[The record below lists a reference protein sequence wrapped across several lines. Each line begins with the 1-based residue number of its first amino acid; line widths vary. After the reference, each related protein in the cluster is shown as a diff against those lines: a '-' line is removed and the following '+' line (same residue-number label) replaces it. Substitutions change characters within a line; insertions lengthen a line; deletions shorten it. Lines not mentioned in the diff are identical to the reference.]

1 MGLINRKRV
10 KAILKEHGKQAS
22 LEFLD
27 CLEFKVRE
35 KVMHAITASRHF
47 KRLKASELL

>member
-1 MGLINRKRV
+1 MGLLNRKRV

-35 KVMHAITASRHF
+35 RIMKAIANSRHF
-47 KRLKASELL
+47 KRLKASELI

>member
-10 KAILKEHGKQAS
+10 KQIIKEHGKQAS

-35 KVMHAITASRHF
+35 NVMHAIKNSRHF